1 MRIDSSRCTCPTQAF
16 RAFRHRLLVMAA
28 LGLLTTGT
36 VTAQDVT
43 GAAPAQTPTAQPT
56 TPPAKSG
63 KSHKV
68 CEYEDVIGTR
78 MKKRICLT
86 PEQWEAREK
95 AAKDFVREMDGK
107 PLPKDSNGG

>member
-1 MRIDSSRCTCPTQAF
+1 
-16 RAFRHRLLVMAA
+16 MAA
-28 LGLLTTGT
+28 LGLLTTGA

-43 GAAPAQTPTAQPT
+43 DAAPAQMPTAQPT
-56 TPPAKSG
+56 RPPAKSG
-63 KSHKV
+63 KSRKV